1 VTVRGLDAVGR
12 TKEEYLNL
20 ADAAVADLTNESG
33 LTERQADRFVDLII
47 GPPLLSFPVRGR
59 TVELRRAGLGF
70 AFCYTPKRRGLIV
83 NLFWFLIRVKETRG
97 PLVVPRK
104 LKLVK
109 LLHDEGSKE
118 GASVV

>member
-47 GPPLLSFPVRGR
+47 GPPLPTTPTPQKGGSFGSF
-59 TVELRRAGLGF
+59 TTYGGF
-70 AFCYTPKRRGLIV
+70 
-83 NLFWFLIRVKETRG
+83 
-97 PLVVPRK
+97 
-104 LKLVK
+104 
-109 LLHDEGSKE
+109 LLL
-118 GASVV
+118 